1 MEAARAGEQ
10 GRGFAVVAGEVRN
23 LASRSAQAA
32 KEIKGLIEESVNRVQ
47 QGSKLVNNAAATM
60 IDIVSSVTRVN
71 DIMGE
76 IASASEEQQRG
87 IEQVAQA
94 VSQMD
99 QVTQQ
104 NASLVEEAAVATE
117 QLANQADHLSSR
129 VA

>member
-10 GRGFAVVAGEVRN
+10 GRGFAVVAGGVRN
-23 LASRSAQAA
+23 LARRSAPAA

-99 QVTQQ
+99 Q
-104 NASLVEEAAVATE
+104 
-117 QLANQADHLSSR
+117 
-129 VA
+129 

>member
-1 MEAARAGEQ
+1 MSTSSTVIPME
-10 GRGFAVVAGEVRN
+10 
-23 LASRSAQAA
+23 LISRIQYCRCEKSA
-32 KEIKGLIEESVNRVQ
+32 EF
-47 QGSKLVNNAAATM
+47 
-60 IDIVSSVTRVN
+60 SVTRVN

-129 VA
+129 VAVFTLEEHEVARHESAQLQIAPVVS

>member
-1 MEAARAGEQ
+1 MSSR
-10 GRGFAVVAGEVRN
+10 VRN
-23 LASRSAQAA
+23 LVR
-32 KEIKGLIEESVNRVQ
+32 ITPPRPL
-47 QGSKLVNNAAATM
+47 T
-60 IDIVSSVTRVN
+60 DIVSSVTRVN

-76 IASASEEQQRG
+76 IASASEEQRRG

-129 VA
+129 VAGVFTLEEHEVAT

>member
-1 MEAARAGEQ
+1 M
-10 GRGFAVVAGEVRN
+10 
-23 LASRSAQAA
+23 
-32 KEIKGLIEESVNRVQ
+32 
-47 QGSKLVNNAAATM
+47 NNAAATM

-104 NASLVEEAAVATE
+104 NASLVEKKRRGNGTTGESGRP
-117 QLANQADHLSSR
+117 NLSSR
-129 VA
+129 VAVFTLEEHEVARHESAQLQIAPVDPEAIEKAL

>member
-1 MEAARAGEQ
+1 M
-10 GRGFAVVAGEVRN
+10 
-23 LASRSAQAA
+23 
-32 KEIKGLIEESVNRVQ
+32 
-47 QGSKLVNNAAATM
+47 NNAAATM

-104 NASLVEEAAVATE
+104 NASLVEAAVATE

-129 VA
+129 VAVFTLEEHEVARHESVQLQIAPVVS

>member
-1 MEAARAGEQ
+1 MKR
-10 GRGFAVVAGEVRN
+10 
-23 LASRSAQAA
+23 
-32 KEIKGLIEESVNRVQ
+32 LIEESVNRVQ

-71 DIMGE
+71 DITGE

-99 QVTQQ
+99 KVTPAKRLAGRRSGGG
-104 NASLVEEAAVATE
+104 NGTTGESGRPSFVACGGIYP
-117 QLANQADHLSSR
+117 
-129 VA
+129 

>member
-1 MEAARAGEQ
+1 
-10 GRGFAVVAGEVRN
+10 
-23 LASRSAQAA
+23 
-32 KEIKGLIEESVNRVQ
+32 
-47 QGSKLVNNAAATM
+47 M

-129 VA
+129 VAVFTLEEYEVARHESVQLQIAPVVS

>member
-1 MEAARAGEQ
+1 M
-10 GRGFAVVAGEVRN
+10 
-23 LASRSAQAA
+23 
-32 KEIKGLIEESVNRVQ
+32 
-47 QGSKLVNNAAATM
+47 NNAAATI
-60 IDIVSSVTRVN
+60 IDTVSSGDPVN
-71 DIMGE
+71 NITGE

-117 QLANQADHLSSR
+117 QLANQADDSF
-129 VA
+129 VACGGILPLKNMK